1 MDDAVSLEFERQEQ
15 TIKNKNA
22 EAINLYIMKFLVET
36 LLLGVAVSVVAYLI
50 PGVWVD
56 GFWSAIFAGLLIAI
70 ANATIGTLLR
80 VLTFPIN
87 LITLGLMSFIITV
100 LMVLLVDSLL
110 MGFETTRFLDA
121 LIFALLLSVIKM
133 AFNSLQRS

>member
-22 EAINLYIMKFLVET
+22 EAINLYIMKFLVEI

>member
-1 MDDAVSLEFERQEQ
+1 MEDAVLLEFERQEQ

-22 EAINLYIMKFLVET
+22 EAINLYIMKFLVEI

-56 GFWSAIFAGLLIAI
+56 GFWSAIVAGLLIAI

-110 MGFETTRFLDA
+110 TGFETTGFLEA

-133 AFNSLQRS
+133 VFNSLQRG

>member
-1 MDDAVSLEFERQEQ
+1 MV
-15 TIKNKNA
+15 T
-22 EAINLYIMKFLVET
+22 NLYIMKFLVEI

>member
-1 MDDAVSLEFERQEQ
+1 MEDAVLLEFERQEQ

-22 EAINLYIMKFLVET
+22 EAINLYIMKFLVEI
-36 LLLGVAVSVVAYLI
+36 LLLGVTVSVVAYLI

-56 GFWSAIFAGLLIAI
+56 GFWSAIVAGLLIAI

-110 MGFETTRFLDA
+110 TGFETTGFLEA

-133 AFNSLQRS
+133 VFNSLQRG

>member
-1 MDDAVSLEFERQEQ
+1 MEDAVLLEFERQEQ

-22 EAINLYIMKFLVET
+22 EAINLYIMKFLVEIV
-36 LLLGVAVSVVAYLI
+36 LLGVAVSVVAYLI

-56 GFWSAIFAGLLIAI
+56 GFWSAIVAGLLIAI

-110 MGFETTRFLDA
+110 TGFETTGFLEA

-133 AFNSLQRS
+133 VFNSLQRG